1 MEGRLFFE
9 SLVNQPDASSYL
21 RTRVMTA
28 SPEQLR
34 LMLFEGAIKFCRQG
48 RDHLGRKDYEGM
60 FNALVRAQ
68 KIVLELTNSL
78 RPEVD
83 PELCERLGSLYTYIY
98 RRLVDATTERDIEA
112 IDESIRLIDYER
124 ETWVLLMNKL
134 QAEREAGTDPVAE
147 AQATLPAQR
156 PPADNPIASIGP
168 QSVEDG
174 RDRFSAEG

>member
-1 MEGRLFFE
+1 
-9 SLVNQPDASSYL
+9 
-21 RTRVMTA
+21 MTA

-48 RDHLGRKDYEGM
+48 RDHLSRDDYEGM

-68 KIVLELTNSL
+68 KIVLELSNSL

-83 PELCERLGSLYTYIY
+83 PELCERLGALYTYIY
-98 RRLVDATTERDIEA
+98 RRLVDATTERDAEA

-134 QAEREAGTDPVAE
+134 QAERESGTDPVAE
-147 AQATLPAQR
+147 AQAALPAEA
-156 PPADNPIASIGP
+156 PATANPIASIGP
-168 QSVEDG
+168 QGVADE
-174 RDRFSAEG
+174 RERFSAEG